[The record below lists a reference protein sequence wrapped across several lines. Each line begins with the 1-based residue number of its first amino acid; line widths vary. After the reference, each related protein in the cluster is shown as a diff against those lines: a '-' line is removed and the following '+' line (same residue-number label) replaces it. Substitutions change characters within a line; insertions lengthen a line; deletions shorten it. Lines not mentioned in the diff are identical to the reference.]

1 MTDPTEPRATESAAS
16 SGRVAGERMSDWP
29 TGRLLSTAARLVEH
43 AWADALEAQGL
54 THAGLIVLHLLD
66 SGALSQKQLAAR
78 ARVQTQTMS
87 RTIERL
93 EREGF
98 VRREPDALDRRRQL
112 VTRTDAGRAVW
123 ERTRSLEAQIF
134 PTLDDPDALRETLL
148 VIIGASSGER
158 WTR

>member
-1 MTDPTEPRATESAAS
+1 MTDAAEPPIPD
-16 SGRVAGERMSDWP
+16 GRVRGDRMSDWP

-43 AWADALEAQGL
+43 AWADALETQGL

-66 SGALSQKQLAAR
+66 SGALSQKDLAAR

-98 VRREPDALDRRRQL
+98 VRRQPDATDRRRQL
-112 VTRTDAGRAVW
+112 VTRTDTGRAVW

-134 PTLDDPDALRETLL
+134 PSLADSNALRETLL

-158 WTR
+158 WTS